1 VSEPFLPEGPGP
13 APEGRPGGEA
23 SGRRAGRHFGFPRWG
38 PGRRPVRNRL
48 LAAGAVLVALLAAL
62 ALAAPWVAGADPSEQ
77 LDPVAGRYLP
87 PGSRRVPVVFA
98 DGRTLLAERA
108 VRRGDRLVVE
118 RLGRIEAYPVAS
130 LAGGP
135 EAVPAP
141 PRTFPLGTD
150 RFSRDVWARLV
161 WGARVSLAVG
171 VLAALLAATL
181 GTLVGAAAAAGG
193 RWLDGTLMRLVD
205 AALAVPRLFL
215 LVALVALFRPGA
227 AAIVLIL
234 GGTAW
239 MSVSRLVRAEILG
252 VQGRDYVLAA
262 RAAGQH
268 PLRVLVRHL
277 LPNALTPLLVGVG
290 LLVGNVILVESAL
303 SFLGLGLPPP
313 MPSWGDMISSGA
325 DRLVDAW
332 WVATFPGIA
341 IVVTVVAFNLLA
353 DGLRDALDPRG

>member
-1 VSEPFLPEGPGP
+1 VPEPLLPEAPAPGAAPGEGPG
-13 APEGRPGGEA
+13 
-23 SGRRAGRHFGFPRWG
+23 G
-38 PGRRPVRNRL
+38 PGRPPAAASPGAEPRRPARRRGL
-48 LAAGAVLVALLAAL
+48 LAAGALLVALLTGL
-62 ALAAPWVAGADPSEQ
+62 ALAAPWVAGADPGQQ

-108 VRRGDRLVVE
+108 ARRGEELVVE
-118 RLGRIEAYPVAS
+118 RLGRVESYPVEA

-135 EAVPAP
+135 DDAV
-141 PRTFPLGTD
+141 RETRRFPLGTD

-161 WGARVSLAVG
+161 WGARVSLSVG
-171 VLAALLAATL
+171 VLASLLALTL
-181 GTLVGAAAAAGG
+181 GILIGAAAAAGG
-193 RWLDGTLMRLVD
+193 RWLDGLLMRLVD
-205 AALAVPRLFL
+205 ASLAVPRLFL

-234 GGTAW
+234 GGTGW
-239 MSVSRLVRAEILG
+239 MSVSRLVRAEVHG
-252 VQGRDYVLAA
+252 VQGRDFVWAA

-277 LPNALTPLLVGVG
+277 LPNAMTPVLVSVG

-313 MPSWGDMISSGA
+313 IPSWGEMISSGA

-332 WVATFPGIA
+332 WVATFPGLA

>member
-1 VSEPFLPEGPGP
+1 MPEPLLPEGPAP
-13 APEGRPGGEA
+13 AGGGE
-23 SGRRAGRHFGFPRWG
+23 G
-38 PGRRPVRNRL
+38 PGRSPLLRSAGFRSASSPRAPGRSAL
-48 LAAGAVLVALLAAL
+48 LAAGAFLVALLAAL
-62 ALAAPWVAGADPSEQ
+62 ALAAPWVAGADPAEQ

-87 PGSRRVPVVFA
+87 PGSRRVPVAFA

-118 RLGRIEAYPVAS
+118 RLGRVEAYPVES

-135 EAVPAP
+135 EAAPAE
-141 PRTFPLGTD
+141 PRLFALGTD

-161 WGARVSLAVG
+161 WGGRVSLAVG
-171 VLAALLAATL
+171 VLAALLALTL
-181 GTLVGAAAAAGG
+181 GILVGAAAAAGG
-193 RWLDGTLMRLVD
+193 RWLDGLLMRLVD
-205 AALAVPRLFL
+205 AVLAVPRLFL

-227 AAIVLIL
+227 AAIVLVL
-234 GGTAW
+234 GGTGW

-268 PLRVLVRHL
+268 PLRILARHL
-277 LPNALTPLLVGVG
+277 LPNALTPVLVSVG

-313 MPSWGDMISSGA
+313 MPSWGDMISSGT
-325 DRLVDAW
+325 DRLTAAW